1 MKLQEFNNKQ
11 THRYAA
17 KTLESRLGVLTNSK
31 KLTFESSGSML
42 LRVKKLMAEMK
53 KVPDFH
59 KSERNPSYLKLL
71 MLENM
76 LENKIIEMEL
86 GSTDTIS
93 AIMKDP
99 KTSAMVRKVTSGQNL
114 TPDEQQSLAGLLMM
128 KKEAKNSKIKR
139 QVTESEIQQAAVV
152 MAAKDLA
159 DRLQGMLEDISEMQ
173 YKDLPAIVDQAKNDL
188 GTEQAT
194 TFQQT
199 ASSLLTQLL
208 TTMQDSKNQ
217 MDSALASLT
226 GQEIS
231 VPGSDMAPPED
242 DLGLGLDDNLPP
254 EQDIEADIDIDN
266 DQGPEQNLG
275 RERR

>member
-11 THRYAA
+11 THRHAA
-17 KTLESRLGVLTNSK
+17 KVLESRLGVSSK
-31 KLTFESSGSML
+31 TKNLTFESSGSML
-42 LRVKKLMAEMK
+42 IRVKTLMAEMK
-53 KVPDFH
+53 KSSSFY
-59 KSERNPSYLKLL
+59 KSERDPSYLKLL

-76 LENKIIEMEL
+76 LENKIIEMGL
-86 GSTDTIS
+86 SSDDTVS
-93 AIMKDP
+93 SIMKDP
-99 KTSAMVRKVTSGQNL
+99 KTSAMVKKATAGQNL
-114 TPDEQQSLAGLLMM
+114 TPDEQQSLAGLLLM
-128 KKEAKNSKIKR
+128 KKETKNSKIKK
-139 QVTESEIQQAAVV
+139 QVIESEIQQAAVV

-188 GTEQAT
+188 GTEQAA

-199 ASSLLTQLL
+199 ASSLFTQLL

-254 EQDIEADIDIDN
+254 APDTDIDDE
-266 DQGPEQNLG
+266 QAPEQNLG
-275 RERR
+275 RDRR